1 MLVLITKNFF
11 WLIFIGFID
20 ISGEQADEWMKA
32 VARIPANISPVYHI
46 LIEADKGGNGNDG
59 DMSIDDYTM
68 GSCPP
73 IVPGIVK

>member
-1 MLVLITKNFF
+1 MQIPI
-11 WLIFIGFID
+11 IFLFVYIHPLYELGK
-20 ISGEQADEWMKA
+20 QADEWMKA

-59 DMSIDDYTM
+59 DIAIDDYTM

-73 IVPGIVK
+73 IVPGIVN